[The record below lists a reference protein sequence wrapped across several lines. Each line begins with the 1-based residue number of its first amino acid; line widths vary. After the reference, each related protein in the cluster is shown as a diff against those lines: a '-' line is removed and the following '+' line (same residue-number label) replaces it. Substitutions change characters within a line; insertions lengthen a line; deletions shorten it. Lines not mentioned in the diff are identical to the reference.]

1 MSAADQDVF
10 VGEQPENCPEC
21 EGDLEL
27 QGKHGQM
34 QCTENRDHQFTW
46 ASYELASGA
55 VRHELVSGNKIH
67 ARTEVSA

>member
-1 MSAADQDVF
+1 MTDADVF
-10 VGEQPENCPEC
+10 VDGRPENCPEC
-21 EGDLEL
+21 DGDLEQ

-34 QCTENRDHQFTW
+34 QCTDTREHQYTW

-55 VRHELVSGNKIH
+55 VRHELLSGNKIH